1 LLRHL
6 EHRSGNYTED
16 ERAEGG
22 HSQRHTQHGSHPG
35 HRSFAFAEEHDHD
48 NLEIVEGADDAGQHA
63 TTLSPIEQDVIFKH
77 LEDMGFTYERLS
89 TVYESRAAY
98 NLWSYGVINAL
109 VDAVNG
115 GIYKG
120 RVRELF

>member
-1 LLRHL
+1 
-6 EHRSGNYTED
+6 
-16 ERAEGG
+16 
-22 HSQRHTQHGSHPG
+22 
-35 HRSFAFAEEHDHD
+35 
-48 NLEIVEGADDAGQHA
+48 
-63 TTLSPIEQDVIFKH
+63 LSSIEQDVIFKH